1 MSGGERKEED
11 LASNN
16 ITIVHR
22 KRGSTSNVKLE
33 SVNYCES
40 FITETKK
47 KNSKDSLGTLKMEVN
62 ADNFNCDCP
71 LTNYRKNLSKT
82 SVSRYDFIKKLTF
95 LYALIIATND
105 LIITPHLGVTSYVL
119 SQTDTSNRRLTS
131 REKFEKQREMLSILG
146 LSHRPRPAGDPAR
159 GLQHDSAPLYML
171 GLYNTVSGF
180 SDIFEEQIRRLRP
193 VNTVHIFPIKRD
205 SPLSS
210 RQNSVELSQD
220 LHGGRFTSNLPLS
233 TGGVYAGPTDAN
245 SLYDIRV
252 VTNGAWY
259 RYNEAQ
265 QVFTNEVGHIEIT
278 GSLNSPNVQRLQ
290 TNSVEDK
297 LLGDADMVMTLINSN
312 HPVLEDDEAHD
323 VAMRSLLKRHRSFYF
338 EINQLPENDY
348 LITSKFR
355 LYKDITDHSLG
366 NITLRVNVYQAM
378 KDEQNNYSLYL
389 LGSRSVLGQQEGWL
403 VFDITSAT
411 RDWVEV
417 QESNLGIRVAV
428 ETREGRSVNLNKA
441 GIVGKR
447 GDASKQAFL
456 VAFLSEAN
464 DRLPSRMWRRIRR
477 NAATDREATRRRR
490 SEQSTEML
498 DVEEDEI
505 DNTYNDTK
513 ETYESEKLEEFDDDE
528 EDQYDGDEDV
538 DVDTNEFDM
547 TDYDMEEEKRLR
559 RMRRR
564 LRKKSQRRK
573 KKLKETGQACH
584 REELYVSF
592 QDVNWEDWII
602 APSGYMAYR
611 CSGECDFPLSAN
623 MNATNHAIVQTL
635 VHLLKS
641 KLFPEPCCTP
651 QDLDSI
657 SVLYYDDHRNVVYRK
672 YRNMVVLSCA
682 CY

>member
-105 LIITPHLGVTSYVL
+105 FIITPHLGVTSYVL

-180 SDIFEEQIRRLRP
+180 SDIFEEQIRKTPARKYGP
-193 VNTVHIFPIKRD
+193 HFPNKRD

-259 RYNEAQ
+259 RYSEAQ

-312 HPVLEDDEAHD
+312 H
-323 VAMRSLLKRHRSFYF
+323 R
-338 EINQLPENDY
+338 
-348 LITSKFR
+348 KFF
-355 LYKDITDHSLG
+355 IFQ
-366 NITLRVNVYQAM
+366 YQ
-378 KDEQNNYSLYL
+378 
-389 LGSRSVLGQQEGWL
+389 
-403 VFDITSAT
+403 
-411 RDWVEV
+411 
-417 QESNLGIRVAV
+417 
-428 ETREGRSVNLNKA
+428 
-441 GIVGKR
+441 
-447 GDASKQAFL
+447 
-456 VAFLSEAN
+456 
-464 DRLPSRMWRRIRR
+464 
-477 NAATDREATRRRR
+477 
-490 SEQSTEML
+490 
-498 DVEEDEI
+498 
-505 DNTYNDTK
+505 
-513 ETYESEKLEEFDDDE
+513 
-528 EDQYDGDEDV
+528 
-538 DVDTNEFDM
+538 
-547 TDYDMEEEKRLR
+547 
-559 RMRRR
+559 
-564 LRKKSQRRK
+564 
-573 KKLKETGQACH
+573 
-584 REELYVSF
+584 
-592 QDVNWEDWII
+592 
-602 APSGYMAYR
+602 
-611 CSGECDFPLSAN
+611 
-623 MNATNHAIVQTL
+623 
-635 VHLLKS
+635 
-641 KLFPEPCCTP
+641 
-651 QDLDSI
+651 
-657 SVLYYDDHRNVVYRK
+657 
-672 YRNMVVLSCA
+672 
-682 CY
+682 